1 MNKLKSYMK
10 KHKLTQRALAKKLAV
25 TNVSVNYWLSG
36 RNKPKLEMA
45 VRIERAT
52 GGEVS
57 VYDWK

>member
-1 MNKLKSYMK
+1 MK